1 MKLHLETQFEM
12 IIQLTASLKTAVRDL
27 QGQSKK
33 HTAATEKREKEKQER
48 QIGETR
54 KLVEAQELAARKR
67 ITQLKA
73 AAAMNIDWQAAG
85 HTAFPTYA
93 DEAAATAAAVTNKQE
108 WATTPYVMTS
118 RSLGNIMREAA
129 QKPTADPNRLLA
141 DTLKSWAEKFP
152 TKLRQRS
159 RPLQRPRT

>member
-1 MKLHLETQFEM
+1 M
-12 IIQLTASLKTAVRDL
+12 

-93 DEAAATAAAVTNKQE
+93 DETAATAAALTNKQE
-108 WATTPYVMTS
+108 WANTLYVMTS
-118 RSLGNIMREAA
+118 RSLGNIIR
-129 QKPTADPNRLLA
+129 D
-141 DTLKSWAEKFP
+141 AE
-152 TKLRQRS
+152 
-159 RPLQRPRT
+159 